1 MMVVSS
7 ASVVCRHTIFVY
19 FSTTGIDALVKG
31 QGRCD
36 VFLGVL
42 CSRDIV
48 REQNICA
55 WFIEK
60 RHVSVG
66 RIRMHEYI

>member
-1 MMVVSS
+1 MVVSS

-31 QGRCD
+31 QGRCG

-55 WFIEK
+55 LIYGEASCEC
-60 RHVSVG
+60 RPCHT
-66 RIRMHEYI
+66 EYI